1 MRRTR
6 LLYCILVA
14 LITPVF
20 PSLAVAQDGGAAAA
34 PVSGTFGDW
43 VLQTTGDGDQKA
55 CFAATVAKQLAPGAA
70 KRTESV
76 LYISAWPKDGI
87 KSELSVKLG
96 YAVKAITG
104 ARIAIGTNRY
114 NLFIRGER
122 AYVSD
127 ATLELKIIETMK
139 KGSKLTVEATGED
152 GTQVI
157 DTYSLSG
164 MSQALQAQADTC
176 P

>member
-1 MRRTR
+1 MRRTC
-6 LLYCILVA
+6 LLSCIRAA
-14 LITPVF
+14 L
-20 PSLAVAQDGGAAAA
+20 LASVSAGRVLAQDGGAAA
-34 PVSGTFGDW
+34 PVSGPFGDW

-55 CFAATVAKQLAPGAA
+55 CFAATVAKQLGPGAA

-104 ARIAIGTNRY
+104 ARVVIGTNRY
-114 NLFIRGER
+114 NLFIKGER

-127 ATLELKIIETMK
+127 ATLELKIIEAMK
-139 KGSKLTVEATGED
+139 KGSKLSVEASGED

-164 MSQALQAQADTC
+164 MSQALQAQTEAC